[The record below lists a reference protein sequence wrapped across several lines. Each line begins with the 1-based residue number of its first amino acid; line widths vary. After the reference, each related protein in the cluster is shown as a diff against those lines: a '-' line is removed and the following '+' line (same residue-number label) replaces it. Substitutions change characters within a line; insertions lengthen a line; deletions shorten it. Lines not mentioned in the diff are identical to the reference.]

1 MDIGVPYKVLGP
13 VNVKELAAYVDG
25 LPDEDWERNRF
36 RQDLLASRVHSEFT
50 RAIPL
55 IHNFV
60 PYQMPWKRRSMKEL
74 FLEWCKQEGVDPDP
88 LMPEVI
94 AENDQGEVSAFPQ
107 WKQFEPLIAP
117 ILEKAISYI
126 KTPKGVLTRVAIVE
140 MAPGGNVGAHI
151 DGQPMAARAHRLHVP
166 LLSPVG
172 VEYKIDGKKLK
183 MQVGKVY
190 DFNNRKNHAVKNK
203 AKRRRINILIDYLP
217 DPGPAIQHA
226 LPPT

>member
-13 VNVKELAAYVDG
+13 VEAKQAAAYVDA

-36 RQDLLASRVHSEFT
+36 RQDLLASKVHNAAT

-74 FLEWCKQEGVDPDP
+74 FLEWCKQEQVDPAP

-94 AENDQGEVSAFPQ
+94 HENDQGEVSAFPQ
-107 WKQFEPLIAP
+107 WKEFEPVIGP
-117 ILEKAISYI
+117 VVEQAISSI
-126 KTPKGVLTRVAIVE
+126 KTARGVLTRVAIVE
-140 MAPGGNVGAHI
+140 MAPGGKIDPHI

-166 LLSPVG
+166 LVSPAG

-183 MQVGKVY
+183 MQVGKAY
-190 DFNNRKNHAVKNK
+190 DFNNRKTHSVRNK

-217 DPGPAIQHA
+217 DPGPAIHHA
-226 LPPT
+226 MPPA